1 MLDRKKIIGTF
12 VPISA
17 LSSSRLSPKDHGTF
31 AVGIPFLN
39 WLVKTKQSGW
49 QMLPLHETH
58 LEPNSIHTHVPS
70 PYKGY
75 GVGFSP
81 QYLSSSFANKT
92 PSEQE
97 FTAFVDFHHEWL
109 SDYAL
114 FCALR
119 DYFGTDDWRKWDAD
133 IRSYT
138 VEARVFWQEQL
149 VSEIKQHMLM
159 QWRLHR
165 EYEILRQKATE
176 LGIALIGDIA
186 FYLPLQSP
194 LVWAHQELF
203 QFEKDGSMSVV
214 SGYPNTPVAHFGRQ
228 IWGHPLYKWNG
239 KGQIEALFKL
249 WEIRVRYLSGLFD
262 YLRFDHT
269 KAFFQY
275 GVMDIEHQQHDRWRR
290 GPGKVFFAS
299 LIDFS
304 KAHGLKVFAEDSGD
318 HVRELRTV
326 LGELHV
332 PGMSLLRFAFDE
344 KFGKINKRYGIIA
357 RYPEECVAYT
367 TTHDTETLLRYLEL
381 LTPKQKQK
389 LATNAQVDYSVDDR
403 VFAKRIREAI
413 IASPAALVIIPI
425 QDWLLTTDRINIP
438 GTEKAVGD
446 TNWQYRLSM
455 PVEDLPQEIMI

>member
-1 MLDRKKIIGTF
+1 MLEQKKLIGTF
-12 VPISA
+12 IPLSA
-17 LSSSRLSPKDHGTF
+17 LVSSHLSSEDQGTV
-31 AVGIPFLN
+31 AAGLPFLD
-39 WLVKTKQSGW
+39 WLSKSKQSGW
-49 QMLPLHETH
+49 QVLPLHETH
-58 LEPNSIHTHVPS
+58 LEPGSAHMHVPS

-81 QYLSSSFANKT
+81 QYLPSSFAQKQ
-92 PSEQE
+92 PSVEERASFIDTQK
-97 FTAFVDFHHEWL
+97 EWL
-109 SDYAL
+109 HDYTL

-119 DYFGTDDWRKWDAD
+119 DHFGTDDWRQWDAD
-133 IRSYT
+133 IRSYSAET
-138 VEARVFWQEQL
+138 RAFWREKFAG
-149 VSEIKQHMLM
+149 EIDQHLLM
-159 QWRLHR
+159 QWRLHAA
-165 EYEILRQKATE
+165 YAVLQAKAKK
-176 LGIALIGDIA
+176 LDIALIGDIA

-239 KGQIEALFKL
+239 KGQREALLTL
-249 WEIRVRYLSGLFD
+249 WKTRVRYLSGLFD

-275 GVMDIEHQQHDRWRR
+275 GVIDIEHQQHDRWRR
-290 GPGKVFFAS
+290 GPGKAFFAA

-318 HVRELRTV
+318 HVRGLRTV

-367 TTHDTETLLRYLEL
+367 TTHDTETLLRYLQL
-381 LTPKQKQK
+381 LAPKQKQT
-389 LATNAQVDYSVDDR
+389 LAKNAQVAYAADDTI
-403 VFAKRIREAI
+403 FATRIREAI
-413 IASPAALVIIPI
+413 IASPARLVIIPI
-425 QDWLLTTDRINIP
+425 QDFLLTTERINIP
-438 GTEKAVGD
+438 GTEKVVGD
-446 TNWQYRLSM
+446 TNWQFKLSI
-455 PVEDLPQEIMI
+455 PVENLPEVSI